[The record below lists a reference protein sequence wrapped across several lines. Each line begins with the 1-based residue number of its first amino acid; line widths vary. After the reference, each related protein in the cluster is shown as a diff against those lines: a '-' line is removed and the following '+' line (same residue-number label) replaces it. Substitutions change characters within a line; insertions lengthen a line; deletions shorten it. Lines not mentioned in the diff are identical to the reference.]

1 MQRLLIIDGN
11 AILHRTYHALP
22 PLTNSKN
29 MPVGAIYGFL
39 SILIRTIHNIKP
51 THLIVAFDRPEPTFR
66 KKLFVEY
73 QSQRPE
79 LEDSMISQ
87 IVNLH
92 ELLTK
97 MAIAIFEVPGFEA
110 DDVIGTLAKQAKNEE
125 VVIVTGDRDI
135 LQLVNEKTR
144 VLMPVKGISEAKLFG
159 IAEVVEKMGVMP
171 SELIELK
178 ALTGDASDNYPG
190 VTGIG
195 PKTAEELIK
204 KFGTVEN
211 IYKNIGE
218 IEGKLKEKLI
228 KGEENAKMSKKLA
241 TIETQVP
248 IKLNLK
254 TAEIINL
261 DRPDVRSLFEE
272 WEFRSLIPR
281 LSGNNKIQVT
291 RNKEKKNKNSAAEQT
306 SLF

>member
-1 MQRLLIIDGN
+1 
-11 AILHRTYHALP
+11 
-22 PLTNSKN
+22 
-29 MPVGAIYGFL
+29 
-39 SILIRTIHNIKP
+39 
-51 THLIVAFDRPEPTFR
+51 
-66 KKLFVEY
+66 
-73 QSQRPE
+73 
-79 LEDSMISQ
+79 MISQ

-218 IEGKLKEKLI
+218 FEGKLKEKLI
-228 KGEENAKMSKKLA
+228 KGDENAKMSKKLA
-241 TIETQVP
+241 TIDTQVP